1 MIVVKRMSGGQRG
14 TKAFEQIDLFVDKV
28 ENSKGFL
35 RERLF
40 PDVYSQTSHE
50 IKGGKCEETE

>member
-28 ENSKGFL
+28 DNSKGFL

-40 PDVYSQTSHE
+40 PDVYSQT
-50 IKGGKCEETE
+50 